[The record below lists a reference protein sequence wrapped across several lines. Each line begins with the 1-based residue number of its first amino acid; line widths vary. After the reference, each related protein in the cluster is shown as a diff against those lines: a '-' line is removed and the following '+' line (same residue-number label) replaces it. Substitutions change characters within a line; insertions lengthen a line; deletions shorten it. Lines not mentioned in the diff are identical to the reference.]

1 MDRRGK
7 QAIIGTLIALVLFAV
22 IIGAAIIKK
31 FTPSNQVMNL
41 TDYYKLNTQE
51 VAVILQDKIYDKKA
65 LSEGGTIYL
74 DYDTVTGLLNKRFY
88 WDANENLLSYTTPT
102 EIIKAE
108 AGSKDYTVNEDKNE
122 MDYPVVIR
130 KGEVPYI
137 ALDFVKQ
144 YSDMRYEYFS
154 TPDRIVIQYQWGDYL
169 FTKVKKDS
177 KLRYE
182 PDIKSDILAELKAED
197 LLSYVDTS
205 EVVKNGF
212 SKVMTKDGII
222 GYVQSKYVEE
232 SYYDSVKSDFKAPE
246 YTHIKEDGAV
256 NLVWHQVTNR
266 DANNNLT
273 KLINKTK
280 GVTAI
285 SPTWF
290 TITDSTGNIAS
301 LADKS
306 YVEKA
311 HSLGIKVWALVDDFN
326 TEVSMTELLSHT
338 SSREKLIQE
347 LLKEA
352 KEYDLDGINIDFEK
366 IPEGAGIHYIQF
378 IRELSVTCRNEGIVL
393 SIDNYVPSSYTTY
406 YDREEQGIV
415 ADYVVIMA
423 YDEHHAGSEES
434 GSVSSLGFV
443 DNAITNIL
451 EMVPKERVIMGIPFY
466 TRQWK
471 ETTEDNGS
479 ISVSSEAF
487 GMVNAQSVL
496 ENNGVEPKWDEKTG
510 QYYGEY
516 EKDGATYKIWLE
528 EEDSIE
534 AKLKLINKAGMAGI
548 ACWKLGLED
557 SKIWNIINK
566 YIK

>member
-1 MDRRGK
+1 M
-7 QAIIGTLIALVLFAV
+7 
-22 IIGAAIIKK
+22 
-31 FTPSNQVMNL
+31 
-41 TDYYKLNTQE
+41 
-51 VAVILQDKIYDKKA
+51 QDKIYDKTA
-65 LSEGGTIYL
+65 LSEDGTIYL
-74 DYDTVTGLLNKRFY
+74 DYDTVIGVLNKRFY

-102 EIIKAE
+102 EIIKTE
-108 AGSKDYTVNEDKNE
+108 AGSKAYTVNEDKNKT
-122 MDYPVVIR
+122 DYPVVIL
-130 KGEVPYI
+130 KGKIPYI
-137 ALDFVKQ
+137 ALDFVKR
-144 YSDMRYEYFS
+144 YSDMRYEYFK
-154 TPDRIVIQYQWGDYL
+154 TPDRIVISYQWGDHL
-169 FTKVKKDS
+169 FTKVKKDT

-182 PDIKSDILAELKAED
+182 PDIKSDILTELKAEE
-197 LLSYVDTS
+197 LLTYVDTS
-205 EVVKNGF
+205 EVAKNGF

-222 GYVQSKYVEE
+222 GYVQNKYLEE
-232 SYYDSVKSDFKAPE
+232 SYYDAVKSDFKAPE

-266 DANNNLT
+266 VANGNLT
-273 KLINKTK
+273 KLLNKTK

-290 TITDSTGNIAS
+290 TITDSAGNIAS
-301 LADKS
+301 LADKN

-326 TEVSMTELLSHT
+326 TEISMTELLSHT
-338 SSREKLIQE
+338 SAREKLIQE

-366 IPEGAGIHYIQF
+366 ITEGAGNHYIQF
-378 IRELSVTCRNEGIVL
+378 IRELSVRCRNEGLVL
-393 SIDNYVPSSYTTY
+393 SIDNYVPSSYTAY

-423 YDEHHAGSEES
+423 YDEHHAGSDES
-434 GSVSSLGFV
+434 GSVSSIGFV

-471 ETTEDNGS
+471 ETAEENGS
-479 ISVSSEAF
+479 VSVSSEAF

-496 ENNGVEPKWDEKTG
+496 EKNGVEPKWDDKTG

-528 EEDSIE
+528 EEDSVE

-557 SKIWNIINK
+557 SAVWDIINK
-566 YIK
+566 YVK